1 MRKYFTRLPI
11 IAVTLATIILSATF
25 VFAPAYALTAAD
37 LSLQA
42 GIDSAR
48 GKDQVADLFGQT
60 GVFQTITNVLLFLIG
75 AISVIMLVIG
85 GLRYVVSGGD
95 SSAVAAAKNTILYAI
110 IGVIIALLAFA
121 AVDFIINSFS
131 ADGGG
136 AGGGT
141 NV

>member
-1 MRKYFTRLPI
+1 MRERLQHIP
-11 IAVTLATIILSATF
+11 VVLSALAMIATATLF
-25 VFAPAYALTAAD
+25 TVTPTYALAAAD

-110 IGVIIALLAFA
+110 IGVVIALLAFA

-131 ADGGG
+131 ASGSS
-136 AGGGT
+136 AGT